1 MSETGI
7 VIRLQTIRSF
17 SSCHAQRKWERQN
30 LREGVGMDVGT
41 LMVMMIHR
49 FWN

>member
-1 MSETGI
+1 MPEAGI
-7 VIRLQTIRSF
+7 AIRLQTIRSF
-17 SSCHAQRKWERQN
+17 SPCHAQRKWEHQN
-30 LREGVGMDVGT
+30 LREGVEMDVGT